1 MDSTC
6 CFRLTAEEQTKAHSQ
21 VQHYKTVLAQTE
33 ELLNRLQSRVEAEEQ
48 SWKSGMVRL
57 ESDVAAAQQ
66 ERDFWMEQCQK
77 QERTHQQ
84 QLQESKDQAAPVDVS
99 PLQSRIESLE
109 KQVDLERQS
118 AADLTA
124 QLNQKQQLLQ
134 TTGESLAQERQAIQ
148 SLRQQLEQ
156 VNPSQL
162 PCFKIAMN
170 YY

>member
-1 MDSTC
+1 
-6 CFRLTAEEQTKAHSQ
+6 
-21 VQHYKTVLAQTE
+21 
-33 ELLNRLQSRVEAEEQ
+33 
-48 SWKSGMVRL
+48 MVRL

-84 QLQESKDQAAPVDVS
+84 QLHEAKDQAAPVDVS

-134 TTGESLAQERQAIQ
+134 TTGESLAQERQVIQ

-162 PCFKIAMN
+162 PCFKL
-170 YY
+170 